1 MSGINI
7 ASKSRE
13 EQNLIALDLIA
24 SGVAYRERLGLP
36 VIAEAVARELAE
48 NEREYFFLRLTHY
61 RKISEQM
68 PGADASEYK
77 SKAPDNEKNQ
87 SSL

>member
-24 SGVAYRERLGLP
+24 SGVAYKERLGFP
-36 VIAEAVARELAE
+36 VIAEVVARELPE
-48 NEREYFFLRLTHY
+48 NEREYFFQRLTHY
-61 RKISEQM
+61 RKVSEQLLR
-68 PGADASEYK
+68 GDAPEYK
-77 SKAPDNEKNQ
+77 NNEPDKEKN
-87 SSL
+87 